1 MSHWFFLSYAHDN
14 LDRYLERFHRDLNE
28 MIHVLT
34 APRDGEEGFI
44 DKKNIELG
52 KRFPEALTT
61 ALQDC
66 KTFVP
71 IYSPAYF
78 SKENCGR
85 EWQIF
90 NSRQAA
96 YSANLPATMSHPSLI
111 LPVLW
116 VPESRLPPL
125 PDAALEVQYT
135 HGDFGKEYAKEGLR
149 GLMQRSRTRDH
160 YLTFLSRFAERLIQ
174 AAGANILPPLS
185 QVQPFDEIE
194 SAFHQRSPAVIQS
207 ATASNGGPR
216 ESKFVF
222 VAGRRDEL
230 RGIRQKLDHYG
241 EVGGFDWQ
249 PFSPE
254 FIEEVGIM
262 AQEVAS
268 REKLHYRW
276 VQFDDN
282 IFVQLKEAAL
292 DNKIVVIIIDTWTLK
307 IPRYED
313 FLKEYDSRNFVNCVV
328 LVPWNSKDDETATN
342 RSYLVNKMWG
352 ALGNHAVKPDPS
364 CFRDSISS
372 PEELKKEL
380 SSALNKARARIS
392 AKAEV
397 VRRAESEQPFGKPP
411 TITGVRRASA

>member
-14 LDRYLERFHRDLNE
+14 SDKYLERFHRDLNE
-28 MIHVLT
+28 RIHLLT
-34 APRDGEEGFI
+34 SPREGEEGFI
-44 DKKNIELG
+44 DTKNIELG
-52 KRFPEALTT
+52 SRFPYALTT
-61 ALQDC
+61 ALQNC

-71 IYSPAYF
+71 LYSPAYF
-78 SKENCGR
+78 TKENCGR

-90 NSRQAA
+90 NSRQEA
-96 YSANLPATMSHPSLI
+96 YFATLPANTSRPSLI

-116 VPESRLPPL
+116 VPESRLPSPL
-125 PDAALEVQYT
+125 PDAVLEFQYK
-135 HGDFGKEYAKEGLR
+135 HGDFGDEYAKQGLR
-149 GLMQRSRTRDH
+149 GLMQRSTTRDKYH
-160 YLTFLSRFAERLIQ
+160 KFLTHFADHLIEV
-174 AAGANILPPLS
+174 ASAYTLPPLS
-185 QVQPFDEIE
+185 QVRPFEEIE
-194 SAFHQRSPAVIQS
+194 SAFHPRGRAIGQS

-230 RGIRQKLDHYG
+230 RGIREKLDHYG
-241 EVGGFDWQ
+241 EVGGFDWR

-254 FIEEVGIM
+254 FVEEVGIM
-262 AQEVAS
+262 AQKVAS

-276 VQFDDN
+276 LEFDKN
-282 IFVQLKEAAL
+282 IFEKLKEAAL
-292 DNKIVVIIIDTWTLK
+292 DNKIVVIVIDTWTLK
-307 IPRYED
+307 IPRYEE

-328 LVPWNSKDDETATN
+328 LVPWNSKDDETVIN
-342 RSYLVNKMWG
+342 RSHLVNRMWG

-364 CFRDSISS
+364 CFRDSICS

-397 VRRAESEQPFGKPP
+397 VRRAESEQPFGTPP
-411 TITGVRRASA
+411 TITGVR